1 MVDIRGISHFVPA
14 VISKTYISERGIY
27 MLRIA
32 VCDDIPRYMEEL
44 ADIIGSWSDVRGI
57 HVQLKKFV
65 SGEDLL
71 FDLECAGD
79 FAAVFMDIE
88 LSGIDGTETAVRL
101 RRQSSVVSVVFVS
114 QYENERYLKQ
124 MCRIYPFLYMEKPVS
139 RKKAYEVLDQIM
151 EDHKVKY
158 ESYFFKYKHRT
169 FNITLGE
176 VLYFASEKRKVRV
189 YLESGREYVFYAKLD
204 VLEDVFS
211 DYSNR
216 FIRIHQSFLV
226 NERHVEEFHPRY
238 VVMRNGEMLPVSRE
252 RRMVIGQSCM
262 DMLGRN

>member
-1 MVDIRGISHFVPA
+1 
-14 VISKTYISERGIY
+14 

-32 VCDDIPRYMEEL
+32 VCDDIPRYTEDL
-44 ADIIGSWSDVRGI
+44 ANIIGSWSDVRGI

-79 FAAVFMDIE
+79 FAAVFMDIK
-88 LSGIDGTETAVRL
+88 LSGIDGAETAVRI
-101 RRQSSVVSVVFVS
+101 RRQSSVVSIVFVS
-114 QYENERYLKQ
+114 GYERCLKQ

-139 RKKAYEVLDQIM
+139 RKRAYEILDQIM

-158 ESYFFKYKHRT
+158 ESYIFKYKHST

-176 VLYFASEKRKVRV
+176 VLYFASEKRKIMV
-189 YLESGREYVFYAKLD
+189 YLASGREYVFYEKLD
-204 VLEDVFS
+204 TLENALADC
-211 DYSNR
+211 SNR

-226 NERHVEEFHPRY
+226 NDRHVEEFHPRY

-252 RRMVIGQSCM
+252 RRAVIRQSCM
-262 DMLGRN
+262 DILDVMMNTL